1 MRSVTVSLTAT
12 TPVPAAGTYVA
23 SADIA
28 ATPTNFYV
36 TGVADTVTSYIALKL
51 GGPNYLRCLKGS
63 SYATDYNGN
72 DMVVYDYDVT
82 YTCYNPLLATQVN
95 VDGKSPTLLTIQE
108 LKSEPGYTKICISP
122 GSCW

>member
-23 SADIA
+23 SADINA
-28 ATPTNFYV
+28 IPTNFYV

-51 GGPNYLRCLKGS
+51 SGPNYLRCLKGS
-63 SYATDYNGN
+63 NYATDYNGN

-95 VDGKSPTLLTIQE
+95 VDGKSPSLLSI
-108 LKSEPGYTKICISP
+108 
-122 GSCW
+122 